1 MTNAENGHASGSE
14 PRNLNYEG
22 PSVISNSRWESGLEW
37 SWIEITELPR
47 FSRRNDFLT
56 LSDQDWKTLEVL
68 WKVKININNPSFPL
82 LCNSLKNKLGCKV
95 IDEKNH
101 FPVIFATQ
109 THINDDLLGTQSPS
123 FFALFLGSSAPAMA
137 PATGSA
143 TQPGLSLVTDVPAQ
157 QLQIFCQKLKLLYF
171 EWSPSWHTILT

>member
-1 MTNAENGHASGSE
+1 MKLDRNYRAAAIFPKKRFPDPFGSRLE
-14 PRNLNYEG
+14 DIGGALEG
-22 PSVISNSRWESGLEW
+22 NNQYIY
-37 SWIEITELPR
+37 
-47 FSRRNDFLT
+47 
-56 LSDQDWKTLEVL
+56 
-68 WKVKININNPSFPL
+68 INNPSFPL

-109 THINDDLLGTQSPS
+109 THIDDDLLGTQSPS
-123 FFALFLGSSAPAMA
+123 FLALLLGSSAPAMA

-171 EWSPSWHTILT
+171 E